1 MSGMSL
7 PKKGRYI
14 WIDTLVLDVV
24 YLAVVLALY
33 GARKR
38 FRVLKPAAELNQP
51 TGQPSAMVIMAG
63 TLPSRSLHVPIHLLL
78 LPAKTDGCSL
88 LSQPEGRRRESW
100 RGGRGLKWK

>member
-63 TLPSRSLHVPIHLLL
+63 TLPSRSCMFPS
-78 LPAKTDGCSL
+78 TSYRD
-88 LSQPEGRRRESW
+88 
-100 RGGRGLKWK
+100 